1 MHALRKLFGHD
12 RVERHG
18 GGYRLRLEEG
28 ELDVHRFE
36 QLVERARAADDSCAE
51 ARLLREALALW
62 RGPALADLRDAPF
75 AEREASRLE
84 ELRLTTL
91 ERRIAADL
99 NCGEDLGLTGELE
112 SLIADEPYRERL
124 HGQLMLAL
132 YRAGRQAEALEAY
145 GRARRL
151 LVDELGMEPGPALQE
166 LERRI
171 LRQDASL
178 LETASGAA
186 THAPRTTNLPAAA
199 TRLIGRELEVAATTS
214 LLRQADVRLL
224 TLTGAGGSGK
234 TRLAG
239 AVAHE
244 LLDEFPGGVWFVPL
258 ASVHDPA
265 LVAPTIGRTLGVG
278 EGGYESLHEALQA
291 ELQERITLLVLDNF
305 EHVLPASHLVAELL
319 AAAPGLKVLVTSR
332 SILRLSGE
340 HDYPVPPLPLPD
352 PRAAGDSATLAH
364 NPAVML
370 FVERASAVRPD
381 FRLEGHERAVAEI
394 CAALDGLPLA
404 LELAAARAKVLSP
417 EALRKRL
424 ERRLPL
430 LVRGPSDL
438 PGRQQTLRATID
450 WSYDLLD
457 EDERRLFAALAV
469 FAGGCTPETAE
480 SVCGGDLDTL
490 TSLLDKS
497 LLRRRPGSDREE
509 RFVMLETVR
518 EYAAERLEEEGE
530 AESLRRAHGEYFV
543 RLAEKAEPELTGVSG
558 AAWLERLDAEHENL
572 RAALAWAASDG
583 EPELALRLA
592 VALHYFWRFRGH
604 LTEGRRWLEGALARD
619 GDPASP
625 ARARALMA
633 TAAIVDRQGDHEG
646 ARHLLE
652 EALDRFRALG
662 DRALEARALAE
673 LGGIAIVEGDY
684 EHGAQLLE
692 ETIPLFREAGDSRA
706 LMVSLGNLASVKNL
720 QGDRERGRA
729 LGEES
734 LALARERSDR
744 DQTAITLHNLGRA
757 SLVEGRPD
765 EALAPLEESL
775 EIAGELG
782 YRELIAYCLGGFAEI
797 AAAGGD
803 HERAA
808 RLLGAAEALY
818 DELGISLGPEE
829 QEGHERTAALLEGEL
844 GPDLL
849 GRLRA
854 EGRTLELEP
863 AIAMA
868 LRARG
873 EHPAS

>member
-1 MHALRKLFGHD
+1 M
-12 RVERHG
+12 
-18 GGYRLRLEEG
+18 
-28 ELDVHRFE
+28 
-36 QLVERARAADDSCAE
+36 
-51 ARLLREALALW
+51 
-62 RGPALADLRDAPF
+62 
-75 AEREASRLE
+75 
-84 ELRLTTL
+84 
-91 ERRIAADL
+91 
-99 NCGEDLGLTGELE
+99 
-112 SLIADEPYRERL
+112 
-124 HGQLMLAL
+124 
-132 YRAGRQAEALEAY
+132 
-145 GRARRL
+145 
-151 LVDELGMEPGPALQE
+151 
-166 LERRI
+166 
-171 LRQDASL
+171 
-178 LETASGAA
+178 
-186 THAPRTTNLPAAA
+186 
-199 TRLIGRELEVAATTS
+199 IGRELEVAATTS

-291 ELQERITLLVLDNF
+291 ELRERITLLVLDNF

-381 FRLEGHERAVAEI
+381 FRLEGNERAVAEI

-417 EALRKRL
+417 EALRERL

-518 EYAAERLEEEGE
+518 EYAAERLERAGRSRVAATRARRILRPARREGG
-530 AESLRRAHGEYFV
+530 ARADRGVRRGVARAARRRAREPARRA
-543 RLAEKAEPELTGVSG
+543 RLGS
-558 AAWLERLDAEHENL
+558 ERRRART
-572 RAALAWAASDG
+572 RAAAGRRPPLL
-583 EPELALRLA
+583 LALSWASHRGAPLA
-592 VALHYFWRFRGH
+592 
-604 LTEGRRWLEGALARD
+604 
-619 GDPASP
+619 
-625 ARARALMA
+625 
-633 TAAIVDRQGDHEG
+633 
-646 ARHLLE
+646 
-652 EALDRFRALG
+652 
-662 DRALEARALAE
+662 
-673 LGGIAIVEGDY
+673 
-684 EHGAQLLE
+684 
-692 ETIPLFREAGDSRA
+692 
-706 LMVSLGNLASVKNL
+706 
-720 QGDRERGRA
+720 RGRA
-729 LGEES
+729 
-734 LALARERSDR
+734 
-744 DQTAITLHNLGRA
+744 
-757 SLVEGRPD
+757 RP
-765 EALAPLEESL
+765 
-775 EIAGELG
+775 
-782 YRELIAYCLGGFAEI
+782 R
-797 AAAGGD
+797 
-803 HERAA
+803 R
-808 RLLGAAEALY
+808 
-818 DELGISLGPEE
+818 
-829 QEGHERTAALLEGEL
+829 
-844 GPDLL
+844 
-849 GRLRA
+849 
-854 EGRTLELEP
+854 
-863 AIAMA
+863 
-868 LRARG
+868 
-873 EHPAS
+873 